1 MRREGDYSKDTI
13 VKAEMHSQMLEDG
26 FIPELVFDDRPSVI
40 EMWRSLGVSVADV
53 GPGVAF

>member
-1 MRREGDYSKDTI
+1 
-13 VKAEMHSQMLEDG
+13 MHSQMLEDG